1 MLELAIRVRKHIEMR
16 IREMVTGTLSDL
28 RKLELVHDA
37 KDQRIFL
44 SGKLAAY
51 EEIEKLVNEDKN

>member
-1 MLELAIRVRKHIEMR
+1 
-16 IREMVTGTLSDL
+16 MVTGTLSDL